1 MNRTLI
7 PNVLTTCNLFCGFLA
22 IRYIVEGNFVSAAWL
37 IVLGA
42 ALDKMDGFLARTIGQ
57 DSAFGIEFDSLVDV
71 CTFGVA
77 PALMIY
83 YSQMRSTWGLAL
95 AFVYLLFGAIRL
107 ARFNILSHN
116 NEERGEFYLG
126 LPIPIAAIVLT
137 QFVVFTERTWAPE
150 HAAPLAAAL
159 VVLLAFLMVS
169 RLGYDPMPNFRGS
182 GFSDRFK
189 QFYFLGSLALT
200 IYSPEEF
207 FFPLTL
213 LYLGSGIYRWASGVL
228 QGEVTQHA

>member
-7 PNVLTTCNLFCGFLA
+7 PNVLTTCNLFCGFVA
-22 IRYIVEGNFVSAAWL
+22 IRYIVEGNFVPAAWL

-42 ALDKMDGFLARTIGQ
+42 VLDKMDGFLARTIGQ
-57 DSAFGIEFDSLVDV
+57 DSSFGVEFDSLVDV

-83 YSQMRSTWGLAL
+83 YSHMESNWGLAL

-107 ARFNILSHN
+107 ARFNVLSQN
-116 NEERGEFYLG
+116 SEERGEFYMG

-137 QFVVFTERTWAPE
+137 QYVVFTQRTWDPT
-150 HAAPLAAAL
+150 HSAPLAAAL
-159 VVLLAFLMVS
+159 VVLLSFLMIS
-169 RLGYDPMPNFRGS
+169 RLGYDPMPNFRGTS
-182 GFSDRFK
+182 FSARFK
-189 QFYFLGSLALT
+189 QFYFLGSISLT
-200 IYSPEEF
+200 IYSAEEF

-213 LYLGSGIYRWASGVL
+213 FYLSSGIYRWASGVF
-228 QGEVTQHA
+228 QNEVTQHA